1 MLQMTSNHEQVI
13 TLRVGN
19 VIKSVE
25 NRIRN
30 RWVDFEVLIIAPDN
44 HALSLFVTGMN
55 SSLSINN
62 QHCEFHNLV
71 SVETDKQEL
80 IEICDHF

>member
-1 MLQMTSNHEQVI
+1 M
-13 TLRVGN
+13 RVEN

-30 RWVDFEVLIIAPDN
+30 RWVEFEVLIIVPDN
-44 HALSLFVTGMN
+44 HVLSLFVTGMN

-62 QHCEFHNLV
+62 QHCEFQV
-71 SVETDKQEL
+71 
-80 IEICDHF
+80 